1 MVELVDTRDLGSR
14 ALGRAG
20 STPVPGTSTQSQ
32 IHSDPWT
39 NSKKNSPLL
48 ASTKIK
54 SMASLK
60 PLSTLSKANSPTAWQ
75 EWSKDFWTETALMPT
90 PSSIRPKAFSA
101 AKRRDP
107 PSKLSVQRGR
117 SPVSRILFHPPYVD
131 FSSHL
136 SLRLLPGDQTDEQ
149 PFPCSVLHCERFTL
163 PPRLPSARWALTPPF
178 HPYLPKKAVC
188 FLRYYLSSGPL
199 GPLSLPFK
207 RHTAL

>member
-20 STPVPGTSTQSQ
+20 STPVPGTSAQIQ

-39 NSKKNSPLL
+39 NSKKNSSLS

-60 PLSTLSKANSPTAWQ
+60 PSSTLSKANSPTAWK
-75 EWSKDFWTETALMPT
+75 EWSKDFWTETAPMPT
-90 PSSIRPKAFSA
+90 TSSIRPKASSA

-107 PSKLSVQRGR
+107 PSKFTVQRGR

-149 PFPCSVLHCERFTL
+149 PFPCSVLHCERFTQ
-163 PPRLPSARWALTPPF
+163 PPRSPLARWALTPPF

-188 FLRYYLSSGPL
+188 FLRHYLSDDPRESP
-199 GPLSLPFK
+199 SLIFI